1 MNSQKSGDKNMTF
14 NYLNQEEF
22 NKEIIKSK
30 KYLIGKPMTLIIGIK
45 CVDGVVLAGDRRLKK
60 GDTILNGKKITK
72 LFPNFTF
79 GYSGPIAVRNK
90 FVDVIKKYLELN
102 KPSEDWTKF
111 INYIEDQ
118 VAYLNKRYSD
128 RVGQFDV
135 LYCTTNP
142 DGHAKLIHILSK
154 GVEEEREPFDVTGC
168 GTPYALPFLHSTD
181 YQDMDMDKA
190 SRLCSFILKL
200 LDNTQLDSDV
210 GGKPQII
217 KISDNGD
224 IEELSDQKIDSLLR
238 QLDVEEK
245 LKTAIF
251 N

>member
-1 MNSQKSGDKNMTF
+1 MDF

-22 NKEIIKSK
+22 NNGTVKSK
-30 KYLIGKPMTLIIGIK
+30 KYLIDDPMTLIIGIK
-45 CVDGVVLAGDRRLKK
+45 CIDGVVLAGDSRLKN
-60 GDTILNGKKITK
+60 GDTILCGKKITI
-72 LFPNFTF
+72 LPNFTF
-79 GYSGPIAVRNK
+79 GYSGPIAVKDK
-90 FVDVIKKYLELN
+90 FVTVVRKYLEQN
-102 KPSEDWTKF
+102 KTNEDWTKF
-111 INYIEDQ
+111 VNYIEDQ
-118 VAYLNKRYSD
+118 VAYLNNRYGD

-142 DGHAKLIHILSK
+142 DGHAKLVRVLSK

-168 GTPYALPFLHSTD
+168 GAPYALPFLHAID
-181 YQDMDMDKA
+181 YQDMNMDRA

-217 KISDNGD
+217 KISDNGH
-224 IEELSDQKIDSLLR
+224 IEELSNQKIDNLLR